1 MQPSIYRFLVNSV
14 EVFPHYTSL
23 QKKHNLESGQKFFRT
38 TLEGELK
45 FYGADYTLIKN
56 SPLFT
61 EFIFTVEKKKEDSW
75 ELYYEGSFSKTD
87 CQFNADK
94 KEVKIKLS
102 AKDAYSKAID
112 NYSSE
117 YNLSDLAP
125 ALTPVTIS
133 KRPILQVYTYEDNV
147 INNFLPSGET
157 WEQEVSLGDMSITD
171 LYKQYFSPLIGGN
184 ILTEIRIANGS
195 AYDGIYVQSGFVL
208 SSFTNLNYVI
218 TGTVT
223 PGNEEITY
231 GFIIYSA
238 SDTAL
243 SSPLYQTGI
252 VVADS
257 KYTSLKFVN
266 PNNPSDYFMA
276 DVTTHFIFTRLLTGG
291 SIMHSG
297 EVALGKLEEGAFG
310 YIDGYSYAYGAL
322 GLANLYLRAASS
334 VEPTIYGKAENSLY
348 YTPPLPNT
356 AHFYPFSKST
366 WDYTAKWLIFTDKF
380 TSDYDNNASIY
391 TNIKDCIYIADA
403 IACLLKK
410 VDPSLSHKAT
420 EEYSSFLYAPSNPVY
435 GEKLELFI
443 AQKSNVL
450 KFIYDEP
457 AKKVPIT
464 FEHLMNMLKKC
475 FNCYWF
481 IEDGKLKIEHA
492 SFFKNGRSY
501 NKGTQKIGIDLT
513 KTYDNRNGRPL
524 GFGQNTISF
533 DKDKLPSRYEFSYM
547 DDVSLEFEGP
557 AIKLSAPYLESGKI
571 ENISVEAFNA
581 DIDMMLSNP
590 GSSSKDGFALIAAK
604 RIYLEEDNYEFYST
618 YLHTLNL
625 IDERGAAYT
634 VKLQNGVLSW
644 LYLANFYFTEMP
656 TAVAE
661 YDGYPKVPIRITGI
675 TPCMTQEVS
684 VPIEDEPDLYSL
696 ITTDIGN
703 GQINSFS
710 IDITTKQAKIDLVY
724 EPE

>member
-23 QKKHNLESGQKFFRT
+23 QKKHSLESGQKFFRT

-45 FYGADYTLIKN
+45 FYGADYALIKN

-94 KEVKIKLS
+94 REVKIKLS
-102 AKDAYSKAID
+102 AKDVYSKAID
-112 NYSSE
+112 NYSNE
-117 YNLSDLAP
+117 YNLSELAP

-171 LYKQYFSPLIGGN
+171 LYNQHFSSLIGN
-184 ILTEIRIANGS
+184 ILTEIRITNGS
-195 AYDGIYVQSGFVL
+195 VYDGIYVQNGFVL
-208 SSFTNLNYVI
+208 SSFTNLNYIIVGAI
-218 TGTVT
+218 T
-223 PGNEEITY
+223 PGNKEVTY
-231 GFIIYSA
+231 GFTIYSA

-243 SSPLYQTGI
+243 SNPLYQTGI

-257 KYTSLKFVN
+257 KYASLKFVN
-266 PNNPSDYFMA
+266 PNNASDYFMA
-276 DVTTHFIFTRLLTGG
+276 DVTTNFIFMRLLTGS

-297 EVALGKLEEGAFG
+297 EVTLGKLEEGAFG
-310 YIDGYSYAYGAL
+310 YIDGYTYAYSAL
-322 GLANLYLRAASS
+322 GLANIYLRAASS
-334 VEPTIYGKAENSLY
+334 IEPTIYGKAENSLY
-348 YTPPLPNT
+348 YTPPSPNT
-356 AHFYPFSKST
+356 VHFYPFSKST
-366 WDYTAKWLIFTDKF
+366 WGYTAKWIIFTDKF
-380 TSDYDNNASIY
+380 TSDYDNNASTY
-391 TNIKDCIYIADA
+391 TDIKDCIYIADA

-443 AQKSNVL
+443 TQKSNIL

-464 FEHLMNMLKKC
+464 FEHLMSMLKKC

-481 IEDGKLKIEHA
+481 IEDGKFKIEHA

-501 NKGTQKIGIDLT
+501 NKGTQKIGMDLT

-557 AIKLSAPYLESGKI
+557 AIKLSAPYLESGKV